1 MKFGFIGTNF
11 VSEMMLEGA
20 SLIDDFLLTAVCS
33 RNLENA
39 KDFANKHGAQF
50 FTDDYNDF
58 LDQDL
63 DAVYLAVP
71 NNLHK
76 DLAIF
81 FLNHKIPVF
90 CEKPMASNVE
100 EVKAMIAASRENKTL
115 LTEGIV
121 PIYTEGFKVV
131 KDNLHRIGQVRR
143 AVISM
148 GQYSSRYDAYR
159 EGNILNAFKP
169 DLSNGSIMDIGIYPL
184 SFAMGLFGQPESL
197 FANAY
202 VLDSKVDGLGTLIL
216 NYPDKEVIVMHSKIT
231 DQLLHSEIQG
241 EDGIIQFD
249 HASLT
254 RKVILKKRNEEAK
267 VVFEDSRQD
276 LMYYEL
282 KAFIKAAKEGLVEVP
297 HVSHQMILDVHTV
310 LTEARRQT
318 KVVFPTDLS
327 D

>member
-11 VSEMMLEGA
+11 VSEMMLEA
-20 SLIDDFLLTAVCS
+20 AKTIDDFQLVAVCS
-33 RNLENA
+33 RSLDNA
-39 KDFANKHGAQF
+39 KNFADKHGAQF

-58 LDQDL
+58 LKQDL

-81 FLNHKIPVF
+81 FLNNKIPVF
-90 CEKPMASNVE
+90 CEKPMGSNID
-100 EVKAMIAASRENKTL
+100 EVKAMIASSRENQTL

-121 PIYTEGFKVV
+121 PIYTKGFQVV
-131 KDNLHRIGQVRR
+131 KENLHRIGPIRR

-159 EGNILNAFKP
+159 EGNVLNAFKP
-169 DLSNGSIMDIGIYPL
+169 DLSNGSVMDIGIYPL
-184 SFAMGLFGQPESL
+184 SFAMGLFGQPQSL

-231 DQLLHSEIQG
+231 DQKLISEIQG
-241 EDGIIQFD
+241 EDGTIQFD
-249 HASLT
+249 HASIPKKVMLT
-254 RKVILKKRNEEAK
+254 PRKGETEVI
-267 VVFEDSRQD
+267 FEDDERPS
-276 LMYYEL
+276 MHYEIEQ
-282 KAFIKAAKEGLVEVP
+282 FIDAVKNNLVEVP
-297 HVSHQMILDVHTV
+297 TVTHQMILDVHTV

-318 KVVFPTDLS
+318 KVVYPADLK
-327 D
+327 

>member
-231 DQLLHSEIQG
+231 DQKLISEIQG
-241 EDGIIQFD
+241 EDGTIQFD
-249 HASLT
+249 HASIPKKVLLT
-254 RKVILKKRNEEAK
+254 PRKGETEVI
-267 VVFEDSRQD
+267 FEDDDKSS
-276 LMYYEL
+276 MYYEL
-282 KAFIKAAKEGLVEVP
+282 LQFMDAVKNNLVEVP
-297 HVSHQMILDVHTV
+297 TVTHQMILDVHTV

-318 KVVFPTDLS
+318 KVVFPADLK
-327 D
+327 